1 MLISCKYLSKEAVS
15 LLVTCL
21 EIFNCL
27 IFKLFNNYIDESK
40 IRPVIQRAIEF
51 ATKNKHE
58 YVTLEHILLSLTY
71 EDEIVEIF
79 NFCSVDIEILRKDCE
94 AFLTDIKNVPTSTD
108 NITKATLGFE
118 RVKHRIFGHTVAAG
132 KDKITPK
139 DFLVAIFQE
148 EKSHALYFLNKQKLD
163 KFEAVQ
169 FISQKNQEEQIYDVD
184 DDDGKDEKTMSG
196 FTVVSNDPN
205 KKDKNTRILEK
216 FCTNLNTKAKEGKLD
231 PLIGRENEIDQMAL
245 VLARRLKNN
254 IMLIGESGV
263 GKTQL
268 VEGLAIKI
276 VEGGVPSIL
285 KNSEIFSL
293 DLGDLVAGTKF
304 RGDFEERFKA
314 VLKALEEKP
323 GSILFIDEM
332 HMAIGAGSASQSSMD
347 VGNLLK
353 PVLSRGAV
361 KCIGSTTYDEFRKHI
376 EKDKALYRRFQKV
389 DVDEPSIEDAK
400 LILKGLRHKY
410 ESFHGITYT
419 DSSLDAAVD
428 LSARYLHGRYLPDK
442 AIDLIDVAGARQR
455 IKDENK
461 ESIIDTIHIETELS
475 KIANIPTQTVKEN
488 ESEKISNLGPDLN
501 KFVFGQTTA
510 IETLTWA
517 IYESRAGMR
526 DPQKPIGNYL
536 FIGPT
541 GVGKTAVSIQLAK
554 TLNIKFIRFDMSEYQ
569 EKHTV
574 ARLIGAPPGYVGY
587 GDGDGGAGQLINEV
601 DKNPHCVLLLDE
613 IEKAHPDVLNVLLQV
628 MDNGMLTSSTGKRVT
643 FRNTILIMTSNLGA
657 AEMERGSIGFG
668 TRERDDDDQAVKKFF
683 TPEFRNRLDAIIKFN
698 KLSIDNML
706 RIVDKD
712 IASLNELLKSK
723 DVTIHI
729 SDDVKQWLANKGF
742 DDTMGARPLGRTIQK
757 YIKRPIS
764 EQILFGSLIN
774 GGDVYVSLNNNE
786 LDFNYNEVKN
796 AG

>member
-1 MLISCKYLSKEAVS
+1 MP
-15 LLVTCL
+15 
-21 EIFNCL
+21 
-27 IFKLFNNYIDESK
+27 NNIDESK

-184 DDDGKDEKTMSG
+184 DDDGKEEKTMSG

-245 VLARRLKNN
+245 VLARRLKSN
-254 IMLIGESGV
+254 IMLVGESGV

-276 VEGGVPSIL
+276 VNGDVPNIL

-389 DVDEPSIEDAK
+389 DVEEPSIEDAK

-428 LSARYLHGRYLPDK
+428 LSARYLHGKYLPDK
-442 AIDLIDVAGARQR
+442 AIDLIDVAGARQK

-461 ESIIDTIHIETELS
+461 ESVIDTVHIETELS

-774 GGDVYVSLNNNE
+774 GGDVYVSLNNNNE